1 MILDLTPPN
10 DPLLRQQLEP
20 FDPSSVDL
28 ETIVADMFET
38 MHHHKGVGLSANQVG
53 LPHRLFVMGTD
64 EMELVFINPEIR
76 FISEETEIAE
86 EGCLT
91 HPGLFIKVKR
101 PNEVRLTSTNM
112 LGETKALTYKG
123 MTARIILHEM
133 DHLEGMEYQRRA
145 NRIHLERGR
154 NQLKKWKKRNGI
166 L

>member
-1 MILDLTPPN
+1 MILDLSPPN
-10 DPLLRQQLEP
+10 DPLLQQQLEP

-101 PNEVRLTSTNM
+101 QNEVRLT
-112 LGETKALTYKG
+112 
-123 MTARIILHEM
+123 
-133 DHLEGMEYQRRA
+133 
-145 NRIHLERGR
+145 
-154 NQLKKWKKRNGI
+154 
-166 L
+166 